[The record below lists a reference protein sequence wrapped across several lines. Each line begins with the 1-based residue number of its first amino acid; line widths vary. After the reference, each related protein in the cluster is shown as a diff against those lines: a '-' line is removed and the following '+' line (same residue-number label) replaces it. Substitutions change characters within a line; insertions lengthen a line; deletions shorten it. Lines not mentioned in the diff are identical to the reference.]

1 MDFNKGELTTKLATS
16 NAAQV
21 ETFTS
26 LDEFRNSGVEEDFVV
41 ESNDYIENMP
51 PLPGVYISPSR
62 SITNIKRKDGITTFE
77 LSFTTGLHDPNTG
90 KVHGEGKYP
99 FRNWPS
105 TKPFVPKN
113 GTGYTS
119 GVAQYLSR
127 VGFDTKG
134 MTLEQMLDAV
144 EESLNLPVGCK
155 VDWEDQGEKQDDGT
169 YSSLGLKSKD
179 FITGTTPDGAPVYS
193 PTLNIDG
200 KVVKA
205 KARISG
211 FRKVSE

>member
-1 MDFNKGELTTKLATS
+1 MANT
-16 NAAQV
+16 NAATA

-26 LDEFRNSGVEEDFVV
+26 LDELRNAGVEEDFVV
-41 ESNDYIENMP
+41 ESNDYVENMP
-51 PLPGVYISPSR
+51 PLPGIYTSPSR
-62 SITNIKRKDGITTFE
+62 SLTNIKKKDGNTTFE
-77 LSFTTGLHDPNTG
+77 LSFTSGLHDTETG
-90 KVHGEGKYP
+90 KIHGEGKYP

-134 MTLEQMLDAV
+134 MTQEQMFDAI
-144 EESLNLPVGCK
+144 EESLNLPVAVR

-169 YSSLGLKSKD
+169 YSSLKLKSKD
-179 FITGTTPDGAPVYS
+179 FVTGTTPEGADIYS
-193 PTLNIDG
+193 PTIQVNG
-200 KVVKA
+200 KTVKA

>member
-1 MDFNKGELTTKLATS
+1 MANT
-16 NAAQV
+16 NAATA

-26 LDEFRNSGVEEDFVV
+26 LDELRNAGVEEDFVV
-41 ESNDYIENMP
+41 ESNDYVENMP
-51 PLPGVYISPSR
+51 PLPGIYTSPSR
-62 SITNIKRKDGITTFE
+62 SLTNIKKKEGNTTFE
-77 LSFTTGLHDPNTG
+77 LSFTSGLHDTETG
-90 KVHGEGKYP
+90 KIHGEGKYP

-134 MTLEQMLDAV
+134 MTQEQMFDAI
-144 EESLNLPVGCK
+144 EESLNLPVAVR

-169 YSSLGLKSKD
+169 YSSLKLKSKD
-179 FITGTTPDGAPVYS
+179 FVTGTTPEGADIYS
-193 PTLNIDG
+193 PTIQVNG
-200 KVVKA
+200 KTVKA

>member
-1 MDFNKGELTTKLATS
+1 MASS
-16 NAAQV
+16 NAATT

-26 LDEFRNSGVEEDFVV
+26 LDELRNSGVEEDFVV

-51 PLPGVYISPSR
+51 PIPGVYVSPSR
-62 SITNIKRKDGITTFE
+62 NLTNIKKKEGNTTFE
-77 LSFTTGLHDPNTG
+77 LSFSTGLHDTTTG

-105 TKPFVPKN
+105 TKAFVPKN

-119 GVAQYLSR
+119 GVAQYLSK

-134 MTLEQMLDAV
+134 MNLEQMLDAV
-144 EESLNLPVGCK
+144 EESLNLPVAVK

-169 YSSLGLKSKD
+169 YSSLKMKSKD
-179 FITGTTPDGAPVYS
+179 FVTGTDADGNPTYS
-193 PTLNIDG
+193 PTITIDG
-200 KVVKA
+200 KVIKA

-211 FRKVSE
+211 FRKVAE